1 MIIKI
6 IGLIGVLDMLAL
18 KKFNAKFLPINSP
31 MFDVVEIRM
40 VFNYI
45 LILIGSILLIYV
57 GNKKID
63 L

>member
-1 MIIKI
+1 
-6 IGLIGVLDMLAL
+6 MLAL
-18 KKFNAKFLPINSP
+18 KKFNTKFLSINSP

-40 VFNYI
+40 FFNYI